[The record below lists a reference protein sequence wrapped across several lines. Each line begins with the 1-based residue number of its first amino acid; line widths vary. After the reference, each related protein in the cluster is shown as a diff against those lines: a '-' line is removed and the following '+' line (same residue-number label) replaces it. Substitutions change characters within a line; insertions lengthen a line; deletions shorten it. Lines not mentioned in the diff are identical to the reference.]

1 MPLMDGIEAT
11 RAIRSSH
18 PIIKIIMISSH
29 NTEKIIRDS
38 LFAGANG
45 YCLKDIDD
53 DRLITAIHT
62 VARGDF
68 WIDASIAN
76 SVLGLLPSAGKAGSG
91 WPHDKSNHFD
101 LSEREIQVLTLI
113 VEGKTN
119 QTIATELHLSIDTI
133 KNHLKTIMDK
143 LSVSDSTQAAVKA
156 IREQII

>member
-1 MPLMDGIEAT
+1 MDIEMPLMDGIEAT

-53 DRLITAIHT
+53 DVDTAIHT

-68 WIDASIAN
+68 DRC
-76 SVLGLLPSAGKAGSG
+76 
-91 WPHDKSNHFD
+91 FY
-101 LSEREIQVLTLI
+101 R
-113 VEGKTN
+113 
-119 QTIATELHLSIDTI
+119 
-133 KNHLKTIMDK
+133 
-143 LSVSDSTQAAVKA
+143 
-156 IREQII
+156 